1 MTKKDAGKWY
11 ESLPVDV
18 RMKLLRDFDTIYDNL
33 GSSETKFFKWLMSFK
48 KETKK
53 KYVDNN

>member
-18 RMKLLRDFDTIYDNL
+18 RMKLQRDFDTIYDNL
-33 GSSETKFFKWLMSFK
+33 GSRETKFFKWLATF
-48 KETKK
+48 TKK
-53 KYVDNN
+53 DKNNLIENQ